1 MLSEP
6 GVPVNSSLYTTMTD
20 RFEMM
25 AYEMNLLVDELLNL
39 RDSRFKTICLSG
51 IRLYVFGNNG
61 LERFVLE

>member
-1 MLSEP
+1 
-6 GVPVNSSLYTTMTD
+6 MTD
-20 RFEMM
+20 SFEMI
-25 AYEMNLLVDELLNL
+25 AYEKNLLVDKLLNL